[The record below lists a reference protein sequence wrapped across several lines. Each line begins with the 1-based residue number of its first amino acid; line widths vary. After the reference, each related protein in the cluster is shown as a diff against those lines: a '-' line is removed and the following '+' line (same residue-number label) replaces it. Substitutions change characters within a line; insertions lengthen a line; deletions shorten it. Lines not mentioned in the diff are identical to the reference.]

1 MLHSLFTNVPF
12 EFWAKG
18 ELIKDRIIFEEFNV
32 IDVYIFNLPVSI
44 IGFISNFPISLLQ
57 TLTKS
62 HTTFLDIHILKWCF
76 NSFIFPLKME
86 NLPT

>member
-1 MLHSLFTNVPF
+1 M
-12 EFWAKG
+12 

-32 IDVYIFNLPVSI
+32 IDVCIFNLPVSI

-62 HTTFLDIHILKWCF
+62 HTTFLDIHILK
-76 NSFIFPLKME
+76 
-86 NLPT
+86 